1 MENEQ
6 IDPFETNGVQSVRET
21 EHLTPNESASNE
33 AIPQVQPEESVAVE
47 EDLDSIDE
55 SRDTS
60 SRTSTRL
67 VKFQLF
73 ETKAVLS
80 LVQQGLT
87 TALLYPRIQSK

>member
-6 IDPFETNGVQSVRET
+6 IDPFKTNGVQSVREA
-21 EHLTPNESASNE
+21 EQLTPNESASNE
-33 AIPQVQPEESVAVE
+33 AIPQVKPEESVAVE

-80 LVQQGLT
+80 I
-87 TALLYPRIQSK
+87 A